1 MQGLHN
7 IMSFWPHLQS
17 FTFTAF
23 GVMT

>member
-7 IMSFWPHLQS
+7 IMLFWPHLQS
-17 FTFTAF
+17 FTFTAV